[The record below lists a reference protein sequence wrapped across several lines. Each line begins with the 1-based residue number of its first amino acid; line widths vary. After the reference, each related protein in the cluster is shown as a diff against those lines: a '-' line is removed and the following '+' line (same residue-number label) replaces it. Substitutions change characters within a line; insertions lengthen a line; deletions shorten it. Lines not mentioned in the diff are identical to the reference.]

1 MSWNYVTTHQGER
14 GPDSVDSGGSS
25 GTQFARSIR
34 QATKETKGDGMPS
47 IQGSFSGKITK
58 QSAMALTDQPN
69 HEMSIAE
76 VSGTQTSADP
86 LWNDSKISYWGV
98 TDLLNGQGSQH
109 GYFNNVHGDKGRDW
123 GTFEGKVT
131 AAGGAVTVEGTYKF
145 SGGDGEL
152 RGLTGGGK
160 FKTVLKSETEL
171 ECTWEGN
178 YELAKAQTR

>member
-1 MSWNYVTTHQGER
+1 
-14 GPDSVDSGGSS
+14 
-25 GTQFARSIR
+25 
-34 QATKETKGDGMPS
+34 MPS

-58 QSAMALTDQPN
+58 QSAMTPTDQPN

-86 LWNDSKISYWGV
+86 LWNNSRIAYWGV

-123 GTFEGKVT
+123 GTFEGKAT
-131 AAGGAVTVEGTYKF
+131 SAGGAVTVEGTYKF

-152 RGLTGGGK
+152 RGLTGGGN

-171 ECTWEGN
+171 ECSWEGN